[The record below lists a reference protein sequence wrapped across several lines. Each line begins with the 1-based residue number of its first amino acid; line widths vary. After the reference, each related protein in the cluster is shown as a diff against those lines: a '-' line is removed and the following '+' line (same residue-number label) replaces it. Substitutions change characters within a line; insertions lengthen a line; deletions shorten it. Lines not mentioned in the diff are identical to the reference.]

1 MGKRKADSKSV
12 SGPARIQN
20 RRAHF
25 DYEILERYEAGMVL
39 QGTEVKSLYQGRAN
53 LTDAYCEVRE
63 GEIWLREADIEP
75 YDHATHFQHE
85 RRRDRKLLLHKREIR
100 LISRRS
106 QEKGLTIVP
115 LAIYF
120 KNGKAKA
127 EIALARGKRQ
137 YDKRRQIAKEDERR
151 TREQISRRRLV

>member
-1 MGKRKADSKSV
+1 MGRRKGETKGN

-20 RRAHF
+20 RKASF
-25 DYEILERYEAGMVL
+25 DYELLDRYEAGLVL
-39 QGTEVKSLYQGRAN
+39 LGTEVKSLYQGRAN
-53 LTDAYCEVRE
+53 LTDAYCEIRG
-63 GEIWLREADIEP
+63 GEVWLVQADIEP

-100 LISRRS
+100 LLARRV
-106 QEKGLTIVP
+106 QEKGLTLVP

-120 KNGKAKA
+120 KNGKAKL

-137 YDKRRQIAKEDERR
+137 YDKRRQIAKDEERR
-151 TREQISRRRLV
+151 ERERLSRGREL